1 MDPYRLSSEGGLCR
15 TKARTG
21 QVSKVSPS
29 PERPEVLARLSP
41 ADPPTNSSG
50 QPGLISGL
58 PASWCLSIAGCMSAG
73 SMQRTV
79 VGCVSTATKSA
90 RAPKS
95 SGNNACCSE
104 ECHCDCRHLLPEKAN
119 FLLKF
124 EYDDQSVVSRI
135 KLKTLIETCCAS
147 KQIKAAM
154 LNGKMGNDAGVPP
167 SRQIRCALRRLQQAC
182 AVAGRSA
189 KSREV
194 KWGPA

>member
-1 MDPYRLSSEGGLCR
+1 
-15 TKARTG
+15 
-21 QVSKVSPS
+21 
-29 PERPEVLARLSP
+29 
-41 ADPPTNSSG
+41 
-50 QPGLISGL
+50 
-58 PASWCLSIAGCMSAG
+58 
-73 SMQRTV
+73 
-79 VGCVSTATKSA
+79 
-90 RAPKS
+90 
-95 SGNNACCSE
+95 
-104 ECHCDCRHLLPEKAN
+104 LLPEKAN

-189 KSREV
+189 KSRDGKVGTSMMQATGDDGETETAKQNSKDAGDRSLKVHSV
-194 KWGPA
+194 KRLAHKAKCIG